1 MNASGDR
8 RYRRCKGSF
17 SKVEEESVRDFG
29 PFIAGFEEDS
39 ELNIEIVDS
48 RLEKRKVV
56 ETID

>member
-1 MNASGDR
+1 MNTSRDR

-17 SKVEEESVRDFG
+17 GKVEEESVGEFG
-29 PFIAGFEEDS
+29 LFVAGFEEDS
-39 ELNIEIVDS
+39 ELNIEIDS